1 MNKED
6 YLNLYKKMYL
16 IRLFEESCGEN
27 YSKGFI
33 RGFLHLYIGQEAV
46 AVGSID
52 SLQEKDYIV
61 THYRD
66 HGHAIA
72 RGLSTSGLM
81 AELFG
86 KETGVSK
93 GKGGS
98 MHLFDAEKNFMGG
111 HAIVGA
117 QMPLSAGFAL
127 ASQYRKEDSVTVV
140 YFGDGATNQG
150 TFHETMNLASVW
162 KLPMVFFLENN
173 FYGMGTSV
181 ERIRTNGK
189 SFSNLAEG
197 YGIPST
203 VVDGMDVL
211 AVKETTKEV
220 IDKVRNGNGPALI
233 EATTFR
239 FQGHSMADPAKYRE
253 SSEVDEWKKKDPVES
268 FPEYLLSKNI
278 ASQAEIDEV
287 KKIVNDEMESAVK
300 FATESNEP
308 DLNSLDK
315 DVYL

>member
-220 IDKVRNGNGPALI
+220 VDKVRNGDGPALI

-268 FPEYLLSKNI
+268 FPNYILSKNI

-287 KKIVNDEMESAVK
+287 KKIVNDEMASAVK

>member
-220 IDKVRNGNGPALI
+220 VDKVRNGNGPALI

-268 FPEYLLSKNI
+268 FPNYILSKNI

-287 KKIVNDEMESAVK
+287 KKIVNDEMASAVK

-308 DLNSLDK
+308 DLNSLHK

>member
-6 YLNLYKKMYL
+6 YLNLYRKMYL

-52 SLQEKDYIV
+52 SLEDKDFIV

-72 RGLSTSGLM
+72 RGLSTDGLM

-98 MHLFDAEKNFMGG
+98 MHLFDSDKNFMGG

-117 QMPLSAGFAL
+117 QMPLAAGFAL
-127 ASQYRKEDSVTVV
+127 ASQYRKDDAVTVV

-162 KLPMVFFLENN
+162 KLPIIFFLENN

-181 ERIRTNGK
+181 ERIRSNGK

-203 VVDGMDVL
+203 IVDGMDVI
-211 AVKETTKEV
+211 AVKETTGEV
-220 IDKVRNGNGPALI
+220 VDKVRKGNGPALI

-253 SSEVDEWKKKDPVES
+253 SSEVDEWRKKDPLES
-268 FPEYLLSKNI
+268 FPEYIISNNI
-278 ASQAEIDEV
+278 ASKDEIDDV
-287 KKIVNDEMESAVK
+287 KKSVEDEMDAAVK

-308 DLNSLDK
+308 DLESLSK

>member
-220 IDKVRNGNGPALI
+220 VDKVRNGNGPALI

-268 FPEYLLSKNI
+268 FPNYILSKNI

-287 KKIVNDEMESAVK
+287 KKLVNDEMASAVK

>member
-220 IDKVRNGNGPALI
+220 VDKVRNGNGPALI

-268 FPEYLLSKNI
+268 FPNYILSKNI

-287 KKIVNDEMESAVK
+287 KKIVNYEMASAVK

-308 DLNSLDK
+308 DLNSLNK

>member
-220 IDKVRNGNGPALI
+220 VDKVRDGNGPALI

-268 FPEYLLSKNI
+268 FPNYILSKNI

-287 KKIVNDEMESAVK
+287 KKIVNDEMASAVK